1 MAPGVELVPFPLLKC
16 RKTKAK
22 LRLMINATL
31 AGHTPTQTQME
42 SQSGKANEAKSPYN
56 VTYVGVQK
64 WGHSKKHF
72 TR

>member
-1 MAPGVELVPFPLLKC
+1 
-16 RKTKAK
+16 
-22 LRLMINATL
+22 MINATL

-64 WGHSKKHF
+64 WGHSEKYL